1 MPRNIV
7 LCSDGTGNSAIKDRG
22 TNVFKL
28 YEALDLNGHRKN
40 PGLPPQLA
48 FYDDGVGTER
58 FKPLRMLGGAF
69 GWGLSRNVKE
79 LYASLVRAYE
89 PGDRL
94 FLFGFSRGA
103 YTVRTLAGFIAT
115 CGVLRRE
122 AFACDADLWHA
133 VGEAYEEYR
142 RKYRTFTGR
151 LVRKPYARE
160 RSAAFKQVHSV
171 QHPRH
176 APGGDVRIEFIGVW
190 DTVDAVGLPVDFLAD
205 LINAFIYRFRFP
217 DQKLS
222 PLVTRACH
230 AISVD
235 DERRTFHPVM
245 WDEQDE
251 KAGRIE
257 QLWFAG
263 VHANVGGG
271 YDRQGMSLV
280 ALDWMMAQAERQRLR
295 FLPAVRASY
304 RQQQNVNDRIYDSRA
319 GAAVYYR
326 YAPRDI
332 GAICL
337 KHHLTPKLH
346 ISTLERIAA
355 ATDGYAPGNLP
366 RDLQIVSPGTG
377 AAQLARLGRFIRGIH
392 GNSRTLLD
400 RVRGPLRLRMWLH
413 SVLLVFSLA
422 ALYLTVAPLV
432 DEAGAGTVLGM
443 LLSGEGWL
451 DLAGAAGERPWLV
464 GVLIAAWFGG
474 RVLATRMRRVFS
486 AFWCPH
492 LARLRRLLA

>member
-28 YEALDLNGHRKN
+28 YEALDLNGHRRRRGV
-40 PGLPPQLA
+40 PAQIA

-58 FKPLRMLGGAF
+58 GKLPRMLGGAF

-79 LYASLVRAYE
+79 LYASLVRVYE

-115 CGVLRRE
+115 CGVLKRE
-122 AFACDADLWHA
+122 AFGCDEDLWDA

-142 RKYRTFTGR
+142 RKYRTLMGR
-151 LVRKPYARE
+151 MMRKSYTRE
-160 RSAAFKQVHSV
+160 RAAAFKRTRSV
-171 QHPRH
+171 QHPKH

-205 LINAFIYRFRFP
+205 LLNTFIYRFRFP

-222 PLVTRACH
+222 PLVKRACH
-230 AISVD
+230 AISAD

-245 WDEQDE
+245 WDEE
-251 KAGRIE
+251 GETSGRIE
-257 QLWFAG
+257 QMWFAG

-280 ALDWMMAQAERQRLR
+280 SLDWMMTQAERSQLR
-295 FLPAVRASY
+295 FQPAVRDSY
-304 RQQQNVNDRIYDSRA
+304 RELQNVNDRIYDSRA
-319 GAAVYYR
+319 GWAMYYR

-332 GAICL
+332 GAICRAY
-337 KHHLTPKLH
+337 HLTPKVHVSVLD
-346 ISTLERIAA
+346 RVAK

-366 RDLQIVSPGTG
+366 GECRIVSPGSSP
-377 AAQLARLGRFIRGIH
+377 AQLARLGRFIRGIH
-392 GNSRTLLD
+392 GKSRTLLD
-400 RVRGPLRLRMWLH
+400 RVRGWVRLRMWLH
-413 SVLLVFSLA
+413 AALLVFSLVA
-422 ALYLTVAPLV
+422 AYLTFAPLV
-432 DEAGAGTVLGM
+432 DESGPAAVHGK
-443 LLSGEGWL
+443 LLSSGGWL
-451 DLAGAAGERPWLV
+451 DLAAAAGQRPWLL
-464 GVLIAAWFGG
+464 GVLFSAWLGG
-474 RVLATRMRRVFS
+474 RYMETHMRRVFS
-486 AFWCPH
+486 AFWCAY
-492 LARLRRLLA
+492 LARLRKLL